1 MMESP
6 EQSNGEETE
15 AAAVAAFITNLFRF
29 TSHSLASTGS
39 DLDSQVVRITNL
51 RDLEAKDLREQFD
64 HVLKARI
71 AWWNVIERPFHVARF
86 VLQRSKLDSQKLPV
100 EELKEL
106 DALLARIEFGVPVP
120 RGPRT
125 YLRDLVRQGAL
136 TPREAWRLTRSLGCE
151 IGDGQL
157 LPSPASK
164 TSIYIGGMTSA
175 VLASIAFACLVQFVQ
190 FMTGQCDGPGCG
202 ALGSLFLFVVLTM
215 LASVCTTVTW
225 GRTSAS
231 KTLAALLE
239 PRGDY
244 QPPRA
249 RPRLQAALSFA
260 W

>member
-15 AAAVAAFITNLFRF
+15 AVAMAAFTTNFFRF
-29 TSHSLASTGS
+29 TSQSLASTGS
-39 DLDSQVVRITNL
+39 DLDSQLVRIANL
-51 RDLEAKDLREQFD
+51 RGLEAKDLREQFD

-71 AWWNVIERPFHVARF
+71 AWWNVIERPFHVAKF
-86 VLQRSKLDSQKLPV
+86 VLLRGKLGSQQLPI

-106 DALLARIEFGVPVP
+106 DALLARIEFGIPVP

-125 YLRDLVRQGAL
+125 LLRHLIRQGTL
-136 TPREAWRLTRSLGCE
+136 TPREAWRLTRSLGCKVRGE
-151 IGDGQL
+151 EL
-157 LPSPASK
+157 LPSPASQ
-164 TSIYIGGMTSA
+164 TSLYIGGITSA
-175 VLASIAFACLVQFVQ
+175 VLASVAFVCLVQFVKY
-190 FMTGQCDGPGCG
+190 MIGQCDGPGCG

-215 LASVCTTVTW
+215 LASVCTTATW

-244 QPPRA
+244 HPLRA
-249 RPRLQAALSFA
+249 RSRLQTTLSFA